1 MGVLVLSAV
10 QGNAECPVATFP
22 LATAGPLQQKF
33 KNLNVIAFDQFSDH
47 LSLVSLVA
55 GAPLLPPSLEAAS
68 AVISLPSVGLL
79 APTKGKSIHVN
90 QLYFLL
96 PCCLIG

>member
-10 QGNAECPVATFP
+10 QGDAECPVATFP
-22 LATAGPLQQKF
+22 LATAGPLQKF
-33 KNLNVIAFDQFSDH
+33 KNLNVIAFDRYSDH

-55 GAPLLPPSLEAAS
+55 GAPLPPPSLEAAS
-68 AVISLPSVGLL
+68 VVVSLPSVGLL
-79 APTKGKSIHVN
+79 APTIGKSLHFN
-90 QLYFLL
+90 TCYYL